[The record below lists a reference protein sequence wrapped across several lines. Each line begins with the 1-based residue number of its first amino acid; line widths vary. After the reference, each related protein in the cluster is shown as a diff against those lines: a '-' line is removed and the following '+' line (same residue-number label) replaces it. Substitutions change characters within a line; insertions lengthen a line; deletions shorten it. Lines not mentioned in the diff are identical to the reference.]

1 MESFYC
7 IEVNI
12 EEIRAGDTI
21 LHNEKLTTV
30 CDYDIKYCSFM
41 GISIFGDTY
50 TMGRKKVTKCIYT
63 NKEDFDMCRNCYFK
77 QYLEDDIIFCNNI
90 KSEYYDKNV
99 SFNFKCDKYKQG

>member
-1 MESFYC
+1 MEAFYC

-30 CDYDIKYCSFM
+30 CDYDIKYCSLM

-50 TMGRKKVTKCIYT
+50 
-63 NKEDFDMCRNCYFK
+63 
-77 QYLEDDIIFCNNI
+77 
-90 KSEYYDKNV
+90 
-99 SFNFKCDKYKQG
+99 